1 MSRHNPP
8 LVVHVIHRLTTGG
21 LENGL
26 VNLLNA
32 MPKERYRHAI
42 VCMTDYNDFAK
53 RIQRDD
59 VEIYALHKRE
69 GKDIGAYW
77 RLWKLLRKI
86 KPDIVH
92 SRNLS
97 ALEASV
103 VAALAG
109 VPCRVHGEH
118 GRDVHDMDG
127 TNKKYNRLRR
137 FCQRFV
143 HHYIAVSKD
152 LQRWLV
158 DLVGI
163 PSHKITQVYNG
174 VYGEKFF
181 PAPTRQ
187 TLPVEGFSLSE
198 NIIFGTVGRLET
210 VKDQTTLAKA
220 FVELHRLRPDL
231 KGRLRLV
238 IVGDGGLRQA
248 VEYILQQAG
257 LHDYVWLAGNRRD
270 VPDLMRGMDVF
281 VLPSLAEG
289 ISNTILEAMACG
301 LPVIA
306 TNVGGNPEL
315 VVDGKTGFLAAAAS
329 PHDMAQIM
337 AKYLDNPELIATQG
351 ATGRQRAEE
360 TFSMQ
365 AMVSAYVKVYDD
377 RLSHEKYPV

>member
-1 MSRHNPP
+1 MSRDRAP
-8 LVVHVIHRLTTGG
+8 LVAHVIHRLTTGG

-26 VNLLNA
+26 VNLINA
-32 MPKERYRHAI
+32 MPKQRYRHVI
-42 VCMTDYNDFAK
+42 ICMTDYNEFAK

-59 VEIYALHKRE
+59 VEIFALHKRE
-69 GKDIGAYW
+69 GKDLGVYW
-77 RLWKLLRKI
+77 RLGKLLRKL

-109 VPCRVHGEH
+109 VPYRVHGEH

-137 FCQRFV
+137 FCQHFV
-143 HHYIAVSKD
+143 QHYITVSKD

-158 DLVGI
+158 DTVGI
-163 PSHKITQVYNG
+163 PARKITQIYNG
-174 VYGEKFF
+174 VYSEKFF
-181 PAPTRQ
+181 PAITRQ
-187 TLPVEGFSLSE
+187 ALPVEGFSTPE
-198 NIIFGTVGRLET
+198 NIIFGAVGRLET

-220 FVELHRLRPDL
+220 FVELHQQRPDL
-231 KGRLRLV
+231 TGRLKLV
-238 IVGDGGLRQA
+238 IVGNGGLRQPIDN
-248 VEYILQQAG
+248 ILQQAG
-257 LHDYVWLAGNRRD
+257 LHNHAWLAGNRGD

-289 ISNTILEAMACG
+289 ISNTVLEAMACG

-315 VVDGKTGFLAAAAS
+315 VADGQSGFLVPSAS
-329 PHDMAQIM
+329 PEAMAHAM
-337 AKYLDNPELIATQG
+337 AKYVDSTGLTAMHG
-351 ATGRQRAEE
+351 AAGRKRVEE
-360 TFSMQ
+360 TYSMQ
-365 AMVSAYVKVYDD
+365 AMVAAYLGVYDN
-377 RLSHEKYPV
+377 LLHAKTPV